1 MCIKVLNYGNYGN
14 EIIHLLLPCHSR
26 FFFHSSKNTKTRFLH
41 VLISFR
47 TGNPLRP
54 SSSWL
59 TPGSRLTSN
68 VIEKH
73 VILPSGGHPT
83 NKFEIQKSK
92 KKKKG
97 TSNLSSLFHHMFYF
111 QSMGVRS
118 IILSII
124 LKTFKAFVNRL

>member
-83 NKFEIQKSK
+83 NTSVKFK
-92 KKKKG
+92 KVKEKERYV
-97 TSNLSSLFHHMFYF
+97 SFCHLISSHFYF

>member
-47 TGNPLRP
+47 TGIQSAEAFKQLVA
-54 SSSWL
+54 WQQ
-59 TPGSRLTSN
+59 TPSN

-83 NKFEIQKSK
+83 NTSVKFK
-92 KKKKG
+92 KVKEKERYV
-97 TSNLSSLFHHMFYF
+97 SFCHLISSHFYF

>member
-47 TGNPLRP
+47 TGIQSAEAFKQLVA
-54 SSSWL
+54 WQQ
-59 TPGSRLTSN
+59 TPSN